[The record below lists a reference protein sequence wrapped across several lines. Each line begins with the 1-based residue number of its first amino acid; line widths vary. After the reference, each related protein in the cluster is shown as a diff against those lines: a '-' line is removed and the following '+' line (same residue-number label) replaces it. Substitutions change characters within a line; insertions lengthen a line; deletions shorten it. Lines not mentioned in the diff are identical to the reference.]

1 MSENKCGKRCATQ
14 KGLRQRC
21 PTQASFGL
29 EDFTRPNSPF
39 LNPFA
44 PDLRSEQR
52 RLNLSNIMKLPNA
65 PSVPA
70 TDLEARLPLRRPSA
84 AQSSNPSSKQ
94 SWCRLLSRAAGGFLV
109 LTGLALSSCAHCPVC
124 KHGERNSEKGDHKA
138 DHKADHKGENCCRG
152 ESCSECETRKGEK
165 GAGPRGAGGEKKA
178 ATGPE
183 TRGPAPEKR
192 RAKAEPTGPKPDK
205 RNPLWFRLR

>member
-29 EDFTRPNSPF
+29 EDFTKPNSPF

-44 PDLRSEQR
+44 HDLRSEQR
-52 RLNLSNIMKLPNA
+52 RLNLSKIMKLPNA

-70 TDLEARLPLRRPSA
+70 TDLEDSLPLRHPLA

-94 SWCRLLSRAAGGFLV
+94 SWCRLLPRAAGGFLV

-124 KHGERNSEKGDHKA
+124 NHGERNGEKGDY
-138 DHKADHKGENCCRG
+138 KGEKCCRG
-152 ESCSECETRKGEK
+152 ESCSECETKKGEK
-165 GAGPRGAGGEKKA
+165 GAGPRSADGEKKA
-178 ATGPE
+178 ATNPQ

-192 RAKAEPTGPKPDK
+192 RAKAESTGPKPDK
-205 RNPLWFRLR
+205 HNPLWFRLR